1 MREVLARMSEDE
13 LEELAEMDHQQL
25 DKFYKE
31 HVEAVERSRRHVN
44 NDDHDH
50 SNSKDEQNTVYV
62 GIGDELIKLEGL
74 SENQMEELMEPAHS
88 AVTEEDL
95 AVIRALV
102 ASMST
107 EELDILSNMSAE
119 DVDEFYK
126 NHVEESKKVAT
137 IIAKREAS
145 PDPEP
150 SVGFDSDGIISALSD
165 KQRLI
170 DDYVQKIRW
179 LLI

>member
-1 MREVLARMSEDE
+1 
-13 LEELAEMDHQQL
+13 
-25 DKFYKE
+25 
-31 HVEAVERSRRHVN
+31 
-44 NDDHDH
+44 
-50 SNSKDEQNTVYV
+50 
-62 GIGDELIKLEGL
+62 
-74 SENQMEELMEPAHS
+74 MEPAHS

-107 EELDILSNMSAE
+107 EELDILSNMPAE
-119 DVDEFYK
+119 DLDEFYK

-137 IIAKREAS
+137 IIAKRKAS
-145 PDPEP
+145 PYPEP
-150 SVGFDSDGIISALSD
+150 SVGFGSDGIIGALSD
-165 KQRLI
+165 QQRLI

>member
-1 MREVLARMSEDE
+1 MREVLARMSDEE

-25 DKFYKE
+25 DQFYNE
-31 HVEAVERSRRHVN
+31 YVEAVKRSRRHVK

-50 SNSKDEQNTVYV
+50 SNLKEEEHTVYV

-88 AVTEEDL
+88 AVTEDDL
-95 AVIRALV
+95 AVIRVLV

-107 EELDILSNMSAE
+107 EELDILSNMPAE
-119 DVDEFYK
+119 DLDEFYK

-150 SVGFDSDGIISALSD
+150 SFDSDGIISALSD
-165 KQRLI
+165 QQTLI

>member
-1 MREVLARMSEDE
+1 MREVLARMSDEE

-25 DKFYKE
+25 DQFYNE
-31 HVEAVERSRRHVN
+31 YVEAVKRSRRHVK

-50 SNSKDEQNTVYV
+50 SNLKEEEHTVYV

-150 SVGFDSDGIISALSD
+150 SFDSDGIISALSD
-165 KQRLI
+165 QQTLI

>member
-31 HVEAVERSRRHVN
+31 HVEGVERSRRHVN
-44 NDDHDH
+44 NDDHEH
-50 SNSKDEQNTVYV
+50 SNSKDEQHTVYV

-74 SENQMEELMEPAHS
+74 SEDQMEELMEPADS

-95 AVIRALV
+95 AMISELV
-102 ASMST
+102 ASMSA

-119 DVDEFYK
+119 DLDEIYKTHVDEG
-126 NHVEESKKVAT
+126 KKVAT
-137 IIAKREAS
+137 NKAKREAS
-145 PDPEP
+145 ADPEP
-150 SVGFDSDGIISALSD
+150 SVGFESDGIIGAFSD
-165 KQRLI
+165 QQRLI
-170 DDYVQKIRW
+170 EDYVQKIR
-179 LLI
+179 